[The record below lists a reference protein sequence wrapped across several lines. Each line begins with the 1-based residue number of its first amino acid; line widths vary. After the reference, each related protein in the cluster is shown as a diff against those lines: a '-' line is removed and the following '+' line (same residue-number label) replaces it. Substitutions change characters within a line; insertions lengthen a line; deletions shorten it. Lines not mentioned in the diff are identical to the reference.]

1 MNYYFEKLEQLVHSL
16 AKPEATIQSSQ
27 PDNIEPTVELVLR
40 EKEQVRRNIIQ
51 QAFETPEQ
59 GMMELFI
66 DKQQSVLTR
75 LINELHSSEKNI
87 KRTQAEQKIARA
99 LYQEMQGL
107 LLFLQTYY
115 AAFFNLKANIPLIE
129 KENLNREL
137 RPLLEKVSVS
147 LKNHI
152 PGSLLN
158 LVENPLK
165 ELLSKENV
173 SYKESGYLKSV
184 LQELEVLAFDK
195 QLEKSPDHFK
205 VLLITANFNSP
216 EIGKYFTTEWTEE
229 ISKEDRIQEKLRILK
244 FAAKDTRQLLEKKG
258 WSLNPEIISLKELLL
273 LWLNEETNYYEAE
286 QTSLL
291 PAQHTPEADA
301 KIHTSMSVPQLAL
314 LFRLLKAD
322 NQITNSNQSD
332 LLKVVTNSFTTLKK
346 ESFSYG
352 HLHGKYYKIDAHT
365 RRTVYDML
373 MRLLHLS
380 RKVGLE

>member
-1 MNYYFEKLEQLVHSL
+1 MNYYFDKIEQLVHSL
-16 AKPEATIQSSQ
+16 AKPGAAALFSE
-27 PDNIEPTVELVLR
+27 PDKIEPTIELIQR
-40 EKEQVRRNIIQ
+40 EKEQVRMNIIQ

-75 LINELHSSEKNI
+75 LINELHTSEKSN
-87 KRTQAEQKIARA
+87 KRSRGEKTIAGA
-99 LYQEMQGL
+99 LYQEMNGL

-115 AAFFNLKANIPLIE
+115 GAFFNLKANIPIIE
-129 KENLNREL
+129 KEKVKREM
-137 RPLLEKVSVS
+137 RPLLEKMFGS
-147 LKNHI
+147 LKNYI
-152 PGSLLN
+152 PVNLLD
-158 LVENPLK
+158 LVESPLK

-173 SYKESGYLKSV
+173 SYKEAGYLKAI
-184 LQELEVLAFDK
+184 LQEFEAFVFDK
-195 QLEKSPDHFK
+195 QMEKSPDRFK
-205 VLLITANFNSP
+205 VLLIAANFNSP
-216 EIGKYFTTEWTEE
+216 EMGKYFTTEWTEE
-229 ISKEDRIQEKLRILK
+229 LYKEDRLQEKLRMLK
-244 FAAKDTRQLLEKKG
+244 FHSKETRQLLEKKG
-258 WSLNPEIISLKELLL
+258 WSLNPDEISLKELLL
-273 LWLNEETNYYEAE
+273 LWLNEEAAYYEAE
-286 QTSLL
+286 QSSLL
-291 PAQHTPEADA
+291 TEQDSPETDA

-332 LLKVVTNSFTTLKK
+332 LLKIVTNSFTTLKK